1 MLDIKFIIENKEE
14 CKNKLLMRGE
24 KLDVD
29 NLEKLFEKR
38 KKLILKTEE
47 ISTIRNKTS
56 KDIGI
61 SKGKPPQE
69 LIQKMKSFGLELS
82 EKLKKLKAV
91 EDELNDQLLRL
102 PNLPLDDTLVG
113 DSEQDNVVLETF
125 NMDKKKSKSIPHWD
139 LGEKL
144 KIIDMEKGTKLT
156 GARWYVL
163 TGKGAMLQRALVNW
177 MLNHHVFSNH
187 YTEIAPP
194 FLVNRKTMI
203 GSGNLPKFEETL
215 FSDSKNDLWLIPTG
229 EVSLNSLYYGDI
241 INEDLPLKYVTN
253 TPCFRDEKSS
263 AGRDTRGI
271 KRVHQFEK
279 VELYRYEHP
288 LNSMKAFDEMVK
300 EVCELCELL
309 GFTYRIVELCT
320 GDMGF
325 QSAKTFDI
333 EVWSPGCEE
342 WLEVSSISTCT
353 DFQSRRT
360 NTRFKALID
369 SKTKLPHTL
378 NGSGLAIPRVIIAIL
393 ENYLDKDGVVE
404 IPEILH
410 EYTNFKTIS

>member
-163 TGKGAMLQRALVNW
+163 TGKGAMLQRALVQW

-241 INEDLPLKYVTN
+241 INEDLPLKYVTH

-360 NTRFKALID
+360 NTRFKDLID

>member
-47 ISTIRNKTS
+47 ISSIRNKTS

-163 TGKGAMLQRALVNW
+163 TGKGAMLQRALVQW

-241 INEDLPLKYVTN
+241 INEDLPLKYVTH

-360 NTRFKALID
+360 NTRFKDLID

>member
-14 CKNKLLMRGE
+14 CKNKLLTRRE

-47 ISTIRNKTS
+47 ISSIRNKTS

-91 EDELNDQLLRL
+91 EDELNDQLLSL

-333 EVWSPGCEE
+333 EVWSPGCAE

-360 NTRFKALID
+360 NTRFKDLID
-369 SKTKLPHTL
+369 SKTKFPHTL

-393 ENYLDKDGVVE
+393 ENYLDEDGVVK

-410 EYTNFKTIS
+410 EYTNFKTIG